1 MHYVTFG
8 FRTLHDHAASFYDYL
23 ALRKRFFVDTLGWA
37 IPHDDWVEM
46 DQYDNPKAR
55 YALVIGDEGQVLAGA
70 RALPTSA
77 RWGDVTY
84 MLRDAQAGRIG
95 GIPAD
100 LLGERVLPDTMYE
113 CTRLVISPELTGMQS
128 RVACLGLIC
137 RGLVDM
143 AMDDGATELMSLS
156 NLWLLRA
163 LKALGYDA
171 ELMCAPYVNCDD
183 GHKYA
188 VMKMSAMYVAP
199 TRAPANLTARSA
211 GPSRQM
217 QPTLLHAAAK

>member
-8 FRTLHDHAASFYDYL
+8 FRTLHDHAAAYYDYL
-23 ALRKRFFVDTLGWA
+23 ALRKRFFVDTLGWS
-37 IPHDDWVEM
+37 IPHDEWVEM

-77 RWGDVTY
+77 RWGDITY
-84 MLRDAQAGRIG
+84 MLRDAQDGRIG

-100 LLGERVLPDTMYE
+100 LLGERILPDTMYE
-113 CTRLVISPELTGMQS
+113 CTRLVISPELRGMQA
-128 RVACLGLIC
+128 RIACLGLIC
-137 RGLVDM
+137 RGLVDL

-163 LKALGYDA
+163 LKSLGYDA
-171 ELMCAPYVNCDD
+171 ELMCDPYVNCDD

-188 VMKMSAMYVAP
+188 VMKMSAMYVDQPMA
-199 TRAPANLTARSA
+199 TVRRMVGTA

-217 QPTLLHAAAK
+217 QPAVLHAPAR

>member
-37 IPHDDWVEM
+37 IPHDEAVEM

-55 YALVIGDEGQVLAGA
+55 YVLVIGDEGEVLAGA

-77 RWGDVTY
+77 RWGDVSY

-100 LLGERVLPDTMYE
+100 LLGDRVLSDTMYE
-113 CTRLVISPELTGMQS
+113 CTRLVISPELTGMQT

-137 RGLVDM
+137 RGLVDL

-163 LKALGYDA
+163 LKSLGYDA
-171 ELMCAPYVNCDD
+171 ELMCDPYVNCDD

-188 VMKMSAMYVAP
+188 VMKMSAMYVDLPLAP
-199 TRAPANLTARSA
+199 VTRMAPAA
-211 GPSRQM
+211 GPSRLM
-217 QPTLLHAAAK
+217 QRAVLHAPAT